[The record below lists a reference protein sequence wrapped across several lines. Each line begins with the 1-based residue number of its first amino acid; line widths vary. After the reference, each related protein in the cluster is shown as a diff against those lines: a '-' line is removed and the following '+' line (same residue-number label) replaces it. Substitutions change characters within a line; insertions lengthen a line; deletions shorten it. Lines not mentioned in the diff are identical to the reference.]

1 MDTNTIQSVYI
12 PDPEEKIVYK
22 NVRKPNLPATADIA
36 YCEIRIAE
44 LMAEV
49 EAQKEHSFKIQQQL
63 DLYVTYEQSLI
74 QYESKNTILSEE
86 NKQLSCLL
94 QVKSR
99 DLEQAQLKILELEQ
113 QIDSLREVDQEL
125 HRNIQLLLFKD
136 REIQELNNKYNS
148 LEQFLQQNKNWEL
161 INQDLKNQII
171 NWKHDVELWK
181 ERFTKSENE
190 RKRLLELREEG
201 LKKYDLLENVDTQ
214 PQSPQVELNEQQ
226 TEKQK
231 VEKNPENHSQLLQ
244 QTQVNLFE
252 KEHQNTLLNNELNGL
267 RQQQQEFQKRLSELT
282 NQLGKLD
289 EKDKEI
295 VRLNGLLQEKPKL
308 QIVKE
313 EKIVIVENSAL
324 DEEKIRLQGLLD
336 ESNIRLEHSFNEIEQ
351 LNSKIQTLEDVNQK
365 LQRDNRQ
372 IQRLQEQIDLLVID
386 KQNLQTSNGQ
396 KDKVLN
402 ETLAL
407 LRQKTL
413 EIQELQAVR
422 QELTIA
428 NERVHTL
435 IKDLEQCRRQLGE
448 LEQLTQL
455 VKKQEH
461 ICQEKEKLV
470 KEQALQ
476 IQQLKQNRNEL
487 QNELNDSKIRI
498 NLLSKYEAR
507 VKSQQSTIQSL
518 RQELQETLGGSEQWR
533 EKYNQNCSEISRL
546 QRLLDVSQQRIIKLQ
561 EELKNFNNN
570 FELGQIKIEGAPV
583 IKRIE
588 KVVIQDNKQIEKLQN
603 QLISQE
609 LNNESLLRNRKFEI
623 QTTQREL
630 DALNQLLQQKRQE
643 SELWKNKYLT
653 SEQQNTQLQNI
664 NDKYKQLVLRCEG
677 QKATIQQL
685 ENKSLE
691 QGQEIEQQRSKIFSL
706 TLEVH
711 QIEGYKIEKEQQ
723 KEKALQLYQELI
735 LSQSRV
741 ARLIGA
747 FNELNRQKSIKSDN
761 PQAKFVQQKSDTVE
775 KMRQKIVELEMEID
789 DTKDDQISELE
800 QRIQILESELKKQL
814 DINGQLVKDLQNVD
828 RKKQDILSELQA
840 LQTSESDTNQLR
852 IAFNKK
858 VKECEQLKTDLD
870 KIQIVI
876 QSYEQQI
883 EKSREQ
889 DANQKNELQRLKIF
903 NNNLNKQIA
912 SLLLHLNSLELT
924 INTQRHKLDSYP
936 EFEERINDQIGK
948 INSLEKDNNELK
960 LQNDILNAQ
969 ISQLEQNIIKLQPL
983 EQQVTLLRE
992 IINNDN
998 REISLW
1004 QTRFQD
1010 LENER
1015 SQQNEDYRKKIDQF
1029 KIELKDQQNL
1039 EMIIKQQQND
1049 IEDLTQ
1055 NNQKLVA
1062 NIRELQTQQ
1071 DKLLRDLDN
1080 KDIDIKRLQ
1089 QIEQEFR
1096 KLQELFY
1103 QEIEKYQDLS
1113 DKHQQL
1119 QNQYDQTRR
1128 EQEKLENK
1136 CAMMSSEIERLK
1148 VMLKNKNQEL
1158 ELNKQQIHQNEQ
1170 LIDQLQPLTVE
1181 NKRLFEQIQ
1190 KQIQQIDEL
1199 KQQIIQL
1206 QRQLEDKKKQLNQE
1220 QINQEQQQ
1228 EEINRLL
1235 NVLRSKE
1242 DDIHQYRQVTKQY
1255 EIQLKDNKKE
1265 DDQWNDLQNELNKL
1279 TQHVNYLNEVIGQKN
1294 IELEN
1299 MQKQNTQYQ
1308 LQLLENEKLDYK
1320 ILEKTVEAREKEVE
1334 DWRRRFQKLTQDQE
1348 KLYNEKLESN
1358 NKLAGQE
1365 LEIERWK
1372 RKVTSNESELN
1383 LLRNIISQLN
1393 VEIERL
1399 SKSSEDLLQD
1409 NEGWR
1414 EKYSKLQQQIPSMLE
1429 LIPPITPGNSFR
1441 ISEKPQQ

>member
-1 MDTNTIQSVYI
+1 MESNTIQSVYI

-63 DLYVTYEQSLI
+63 DVYVTYEQSLI
-74 QYESKNTILSEE
+74 QYESKNAILQEE
-86 NKQLSCLL
+86 NKQQSQLL

-113 QIDSLREVDQEL
+113 QIDKLREVDQEFQ
-125 HRNIQLLLFKD
+125 RQIQLLLFKD

-161 INQDLKNQII
+161 INQDLRNQII

-181 ERFTKSENE
+181 DRFTKSENE

-201 LKKYDLLENVDTQ
+201 LKKYDLIENVDTQ
-214 PQSPQVELNEQQ
+214 PHSPQVELNEQQ

-231 VEKNPENHSQLLQ
+231 IDKSSQNNSQLLQ

-252 KEHQNTLLNNELNGL
+252 KEHQNSLLNNELNGL
-267 RQQQQEFQKRLSELT
+267 RQQQLEFQKQISDLT
-282 NQLGKLD
+282 NQLTKLD

-295 VRLNGLLQEKPKL
+295 SRLNGLLQEKPKI

-313 EKIVIVENSAL
+313 EKIVIVENQAL

-336 ESNIRLEHSFNEIEQ
+336 ETNIRLENSFNDIEQ
-351 LNSKIQTLEDVNQK
+351 LKSKILTLEDVIQK
-365 LQRDNRQ
+365 LQRNNRQ
-372 IQRLQEQIDLLVID
+372 IQRLQEQIDFLLID
-386 KQNLQTSNGQ
+386 KQNLQNSNIQ

-402 ETLAL
+402 ETLNL
-407 LRQKTL
+407 LRQKTI
-413 EIQELQAVR
+413 EIQELQSIDQQLV
-422 QELTIA
+422 IA
-428 NERVHTL
+428 NEKINSL
-435 IKDLEQCRRQLGE
+435 LKDLEQQKKQLAE
-448 LEQLTQL
+448 FDQLTQQ

-461 ICQEKEKLV
+461 LCQEKEKVV
-470 KEQALQ
+470 KEQMLQ
-476 IQQLKQNRNEL
+476 IQQLKQNRNQI

-498 NLLSKYEAR
+498 NLLSKYESR
-507 VKSQQSTIQSL
+507 VKSQLGTIQSL
-518 RQELQETLGGSEQWR
+518 RQELQETMAGSEQWR

-570 FELGQIKIEGAPV
+570 FELGQIKIEAVPI

-588 KVVIQDNKQIEKLQN
+588 KVNIQDSSQIEKLQN

-609 LNNESLLRNRKFEI
+609 LKNESLIRNRQFEI
-623 QTTQREL
+623 QGTQREI
-630 DALNQLLQQKRQE
+630 DALNQLLLQKRQE

-653 SEQQNTQLQNI
+653 SEQQNTKLQNI
-664 NDKYKQLVLRCEG
+664 NDKYKQLVLRFEG
-677 QKATIQQL
+677 QKTTIQQL
-685 ENKSLE
+685 ESKCLE
-691 QGQEIEQQRSKIFSL
+691 QGQDIEEQRSKIFSL
-706 TLEVH
+706 TLELNQV
-711 QIEGYKIEKEQQ
+711 ESYKIEKEQQ
-723 KEKALQLYQELI
+723 KERALQLYQELI
-735 LSQSRV
+735 ISQSRV
-741 ARLIGA
+741 ARLIGTI
-747 FNELNRQKSIKSDN
+747 NELQRQQNSKS
-761 PQAKFVQQKSDTVE
+761 QETKFVQQKSDAVE

-800 QRIQILESELKKQL
+800 QRIQILETELKKQL
-814 DINGQLVKDLQNVD
+814 DINGQLVKDLQNID
-828 RKKQDILSELQA
+828 RKKQDILSELQT
-840 LQTSESDTNQLR
+840 LQTSESDANQLR
-852 IAFNKK
+852 IAYNKK
-858 VKECEQLKTDLD
+858 VKECEQLKSDLD
-870 KIQIVI
+870 KTQFLI
-876 QSYEQQI
+876 QSYVQQI
-883 EKSREQ
+883 DQLREQ
-889 DANQKNELQRLKIF
+889 DLNQKNELQRLKIF

-924 INTQRHKLDSYP
+924 INTQRHKLDIYP
-936 EFEERINDQIGK
+936 EFEERINDQIVK
-948 INSLEKDNNELK
+948 LNNLEKENNELK

-969 ISQLEQNIIKLQPL
+969 LSQLEQNIIRLQPL
-983 EQQVTLLRE
+983 EQQVNLLKE
-992 IINNDN
+992 MINNDN
-998 REISLW
+998 REICLW
-1004 QTRFQD
+1004 QTKFQD

-1015 SQQNEDYRKKIDQF
+1015 VQQNEDYRKKIDQY
-1029 KIELKDQQNL
+1029 KLELKDQQNL
-1039 EMIIKQQQND
+1039 EMTIKQQQND
-1049 IEDLTQ
+1049 IDDISQ
-1055 NNQKLVA
+1055 NNQKLLT
-1062 NIRELQTQQ
+1062 NIREQQIQQ

-1080 KDIDIKRLQ
+1080 KDIELKRLQ

-1096 KLQELFY
+1096 KLQDLFN
-1103 QEIEKYQDLS
+1103 QEIEKYQDLNE
-1113 DKHQQL
+1113 KYQQL
-1119 QNQYDQTRR
+1119 QNQYDQTKR

-1148 VMLKNKNQEL
+1148 VMLKNKNQDL
-1158 ELNKQQIHQNEQ
+1158 DLNKQQLHQKEQ
-1170 LIDQLQPLTVE
+1170 QLDQLQPLIVE
-1181 NKRLFEQIQ
+1181 NKRLLEQIQ

-1199 KQQIIQL
+1199 KLQMIQL
-1206 QRQLEDKKKQLNQE
+1206 QRQLDDKKKQLEQE
-1220 QINQEQQQ
+1220 QINQEQQLD
-1228 EEINRLL
+1228 EINRLQ
-1235 NVLRSKE
+1235 NALRNKE
-1242 DDIHQYRQVTKQY
+1242 DDIHQFRQVTKQY
-1255 EIQLKDNKKE
+1255 EIQLKDNRKE
-1265 DDQWNDLQNELNKL
+1265 EDQWNDLQNEINKL
-1279 TQHVNYLNEVIGQKN
+1279 TQHVNYLNEIIGQKN

-1299 MQKQNTQYQ
+1299 LQKQNTQQQ

-1358 NKLAGQE
+1358 NKLASQE

-1372 RKVTSNESELN
+1372 RKVTSNEGELH
-1383 LLRNIISQLN
+1383 LLRNIIDQLN

-1414 EKYSKLQQQIPSMLE
+1414 EKYSKIQQQIPSMLE

-1441 ISEKPQQ
+1441 KSDKPLQQ